1 MSLCQTQNH
10 INMKRFELI
19 TKSHKTKWDFPTV
32 TSSDVV
38 AEVAKSIWSKDI
50 DIRESFYCLYLNRA
64 NQINGYAVIATG
76 GYTAVNVDVR
86 MICKMA
92 LDTLST
98 GVILVHNHPSGN
110 LNPSMSDIEM
120 TKKINKALA
129 LFDIHVLD
137 HVVITRS
144 GHTSIL

>member
-1 MSLCQTQNH
+1 
-10 INMKRFELI
+10 MKRFDLV
-19 TKSHKTKWDFPTV
+19 TKSYKTKWDFPTV

-50 DIRESFYCLYLNRA
+50 DIRESFYALYLNRA

-120 TKKINKALA
+120 TKKIDKALK